1 MYVGRHSVLVTLN
14 LLFIDDN
21 LSHEYS
27 HVYNRV
33 KCVYMLADYRNYN
46 AYIMQ
51 WPIQIVSPILT

>member
-33 KCVYMLADYRNYN
+33 KGVYMLADYRNYN
-46 AYIMQ
+46 GYIMQ